1 MSMIQR
7 KEKDTCIKRTNTV
20 SSTNIPSRNNCL
32 YKKDFLKSLQKLPL
46 SISKDGII
54 KTYISNKSFPLSEKK
69 DNPISITPLKSNINT
84 SLATTSYKKN
94 NIILTNEKTNLS
106 NIENLTL
113 NIEELFLKIKN
124 LFSNCENCIKECEE
138 FIELFNN
145 NFDFILEK
153 ITPLEYMPLIC
164 NSMNIILISVVVIYC
179 LSYNEKYYI
188 FKFDTNRI
196 FNDCKIII
204 DIIFEKCRNKS
215 ENNFKE
221 KSNSMINLYKNVY
234 NSLNIIIS
242 KLNEIIPSI
251 SSNFELLIKN
261 IRAKNNK
268 EIYNFYIENIHN
280 LNKNNIPIKEFKLT
294 TNDNNLRDEKNKE
307 IRRFSVDVNKKK
319 PKLEHLENI
328 NSINTYSINGMI
340 FPYKK
345 MKNINKRNYNYI
357 NGNYTNENSF
367 NNKNIYHTIEG
378 NNVKIIINEDKENY
392 NENKENKFNQL
403 NTEHNNNSILYSI
416 QNSKIKNFYSYT
428 PSYKENSFKKKSYTK
443 NPFTLK
449 IPLIPFLPKKS
460 LTLLINID
468 NTLTYKLKNSNT
480 ILKRKYLNEFL
491 LSLIPY
497 YELISFTYNDKSHSE
512 KIINL
517 IDEKERIF
525 DFNLYKE
532 NSTYL
537 NEEYYKDFNKLGRNI
552 KRTIIVEDI
561 NNSFGKHNDNTI
573 LIKSFIKNEE
583 DEDEDEVL
591 KNLSKIL
598 IIIAKNENDDVRKSL
613 KMIQGDIKEKLY

>member
-1 MSMIQR
+1 MIQR

-32 YKKDFLKSLQKLPL
+32 YKKDFFKSLQKLPL

-251 SSNFELLIKN
+251 SSNFELLMKN
-261 IRAKNNK
+261 IRINNNK

-367 NNKNIYHTIEG
+367 NNKNIYHTIQG

-537 NEEYYKDFNKLGRNI
+537 NEEYYKDFDKLGRDI
-552 KRTIIVEDI
+552 KRTIIIEDI
-561 NNSFGKHNDNTI
+561 DNNLGNKNDNSI
-573 LIKSFIKNEE
+573 LIKSFIKNER
-583 DEDEDEVL
+583 DLIL
-591 KNLSKIL
+591 KNLSIL
-598 IIIAKNENDDVRKSL
+598 LIKIAKEENDDVRKSI
-613 KMIQGDIKEKLY
+613 KMYQKEIKTKLT

>member
-1 MSMIQR
+1 MIQR

>member
-1 MSMIQR
+1 MIQR
-7 KEKDTCIKRTNTV
+7 KETDISIKRTNTV

-32 YKKDFLKSLQKLPL
+32 YKKDFLKSLQKLPI
-46 SISKDGII
+46 SISKDGIV
-54 KTYISNKSFPLSEKK
+54 KTYISKKSFPLSEKK
-69 DNPISITPLKSNINT
+69 DNPISITPLKSNINI
-84 SLATTSYKKN
+84 SLTTPSFKKN
-94 NIILTNEKTNLS
+94 KIILTNEKTNIS
-106 NIENLTL
+106 MIENLTL
-113 NIEELFLKIKN
+113 NLEELFLKIKS

-145 NFDFILEK
+145 NFTFILEK
-153 ITPLEYMPLIC
+153 FRPLEYMPLIC
-164 NSMNIILISVVVIYC
+164 NSMNIIFISVLLIYC
-179 LSYNEKYYI
+179 LSYYEKYNI
-188 FKFDTNRI
+188 FKFDTNKI

-251 SSNFELLIKN
+251 SSNFELLMKN
-261 IRAKNNK
+261 IRINNNK

-280 LNKNNIPIKEFKLT
+280 LNKNNNHIKEFKLT

-307 IRRFSVDVNKKK
+307 IRRFSLDVNKKK
-319 PKLEHLENI
+319 PKLDHLENI

-449 IPLIPFLPKKS
+449 IPLIPFLPNKS

-468 NTLTYKLKNSNT
+468 NTLTYIIKNSNT
-480 ILKRKYLNEFL
+480 ILKRKYLNEFFS
-491 LSLIPY
+491 SLIPY

-512 KIINL
+512 KILHL
-517 IDEKERIF
+517 IEEKERIF

-552 KRTIIVEDI
+552 KRTIIIEDI

-573 LIKSFIKNEE
+573 LIKSFNKNE
-583 DEDEDEVL
+583 EDEDEVL
-591 KNLSKIL
+591 KNLSNIL

-613 KMIQGDIKEKLY
+613 KMIQGEIKEKLY